1 MSINVLIFN
10 FSTNEESSNTS
21 KFLQPLING
30 MKLQG
35 ANVDQYYTQRMNIEK
50 CKACTE
56 DPTFTSKRECKII
69 DDMKYVYPKMRQADI
84 WIFATPNHP
93 KVINSNFSKFLDRL
107 EPLFEPFAEMKNGNG
122 LKIKTKSK
130 GKVLLVSTSNDFE
143 FSTFNHLINHV
154 ETFTLLFAREFAGA
168 LLRPHY
174 WTTNLN
180 SFMTTRIKS
189 LEQNLSKAG
198 EELVINGG
206 ITKELIKE
214 INIELITKKSFL
226 ASFNPELA

>member
-1 MSINVLIFN
+1 MIINVLIFN

-35 ANVDQYYTQRMNIEK
+35 ANIEHYYTQRMNIEK

-56 DPTFTSKRECKII
+56 DPNFMSNGECNIV
-69 DDMKYVYPKMRQADI
+69 DDMKYLYPKMRQADI

-93 KVINSNFSKFLDRL
+93 NVINSNFSKFLDRL
-107 EPLFEPFAEMKNGNG
+107 EPLFEPFAEIKNGNQ
-122 LKIKTKSK
+122 LKTKPR

-143 FSTFNHLINHV
+143 FSTFNLLIDHV
-154 ETFTLLFAREFAGA
+154 ESFTLLLNREFIGS

-174 WTTNLN
+174 WVRNLN
-180 SFMTTRIKS
+180 SFMTNKIKS
-189 LEQNLSKAG
+189 LEQNLFKAG
-198 EELVINGG
+198 EELVTDGKLS
-206 ITKELIKE
+206 KELIKE
-214 INIELITKKSFL
+214 INVELISAKSFL
-226 ASFNPELA
+226 ASYNPELA